1 MSDFALQLSHVT
13 KHYKDFTLNRL
24 SFTVPRGSIVGL
36 IGENGAGKSTTINA
50 ILGLTRFDEGS
61 IRIFDKAANEA
72 DRNDLGVVFDGNSL
86 PDTLTPRQLG
96 RVFAGLY
103 SRWDEQVYRDLLKRF
118 SLPSDKKIKALSK
131 GMKMKYAIAVALS
144 HDARLLILDEATS
157 GLDPIVRDEILDLFL
172 DFIQDEDH
180 AILVSSHI
188 TTDLEKVA
196 DYLVFL
202 HEGNTVFAQAKDQL
216 MESYGLLKCGPAQL
230 ETIDP
235 EDILRCRRNEYE
247 CQVLVTD
254 RARIAR
260 KYPQLIVDP
269 VSIDEIMLMYIK
281 GEAK

>member
-50 ILGLTRFDEGS
+50 ILGLTRCDEGS

-86 PDTLTPRQLG
+86 PDTLTPRQLD

-202 HEGNTVFAQAKDQL
+202 HEGNIVFAQAKDQL

-281 GEAK
+281 GETK

>member
-1 MSDFALQLSHVT
+1 M
-13 KHYKDFTLNRL
+13 
-24 SFTVPRGSIVGL
+24 
-36 IGENGAGKSTTINA
+36 
-50 ILGLTRFDEGS
+50 
-61 IRIFDKAANEA
+61 
-72 DRNDLGVVFDGNSL
+72 
-86 PDTLTPRQLG
+86 
-96 RVFAGLY
+96 
-103 SRWDEQVYRDLLKRF
+103 
-118 SLPSDKKIKALSK
+118 
-131 GMKMKYAIAVALS
+131 
-144 HDARLLILDEATS
+144 ILDEATS

-202 HEGNTVFAQAKDQL
+202 HEGNIVFAQAKDQL

-281 GEAK
+281 GETK

>member
-24 SFTVPRGSIVGL
+24 SFAVPRGSIVGL

-50 ILGLTRFDEGS
+50 ILGLTRCDEGS

-202 HEGNTVFAQAKDQL
+202 HEGNIVFAQAKDQL

-281 GEAK
+281 GETK